1 MDSKG
6 RKWPGMW
13 VRDGSVGSVDM
24 LFTVEGWTKLEL
36 LEFEVLTVEEDGGWQ
51 NSSKRS
57 AW

>member
-1 MDSKG
+1 
-6 RKWPGMW
+6 MW
-13 VRDGSVGSVDM
+13 VRDGSVGSVDV

-36 LEFEVLTVEEDGGWQ
+36 LEFEEFTVDEEGGWQ